1 MRLNKFLASA
11 GLGSRRS
18 CEQLIL
24 DGRVTVNGEE
34 CTEFATQIGDSDSVK
49 VDGKLVKPQ
58 STMTLLLNKP
68 RGYLCTRSDPH
79 SRRTIYD
86 LIPASFPRLSH
97 VGRLDKE
104 SEGLIVLTNDGDLSL
119 RMTHPRYKIE
129 KEYEVKLDRPF
140 DFEMASKLRKGI
152 HIEGG
157 IARADKI
164 ARISKFRVRLILRQ
178 GIKRQIRMMFY
189 ELGYEVLELRR
200 VRIGSIGVSDLR
212 PGDWR
217 QLSGREIELLKH
229 GAKRD

>member
-24 DGRVTVNGEE
+24 DGRVAVNGVP
-34 CTEFATQIGDSDSVK
+34 CAALATHVGDSDSVK
-49 VDGKLVKPQ
+49 VDGKLVKPE

-68 RGYLCTRSDPH
+68 RGYLCTRSDTH
-79 SRRTIYD
+79 DRRTIYD
-86 LIPASFPRLSH
+86 LIPANFPRLSH

-129 KEYEVKLDRPF
+129 KEYEAKLERPF
-140 DFEMASKLRKGI
+140 DFELAAKMRKGL

-157 IARADKI
+157 VARAEKVT
-164 ARISKFRVRLILRQ
+164 RISKFWVRVILRQ
-178 GIKRQIRMMFY
+178 GIKRQIRQMFY
-189 ELGYEVLELRR
+189 ELGYEVMELRR
-200 VRIGSIGVSDLR
+200 VRIGSIVISDLR

-217 QLSGREIELLKH
+217 RLSGREIESLK
-229 GAKRD
+229 GEARPG

>member
-24 DGRVTVNGEE
+24 DGRVVVNGEKCIE
-34 CTEFATQIGDSDSVK
+34 LATQVGNSDSVK

-68 RGYLCTRSDPH
+68 RGYLCTCSDTQN
-79 SRRTIYD
+79 RRTIYD
-86 LIPASFPRLSH
+86 LIPANFPRLSH

-129 KEYEVKLDRPF
+129 KEYEVKLDRAF
-140 DFEMASKLRKGI
+140 DFDLAAKMRKGI

-157 IARADKI
+157 IARAEKV
-164 ARISKFRVRLILRQ
+164 ARISKSLVRVILRQ
-178 GIKRQIRMMFY
+178 GIKRQIRLMFY
-189 ELGYEVLELRR
+189 ELGYEVLDLRR
-200 VRIGSIGVSDLR
+200 VRIGSIVISDLR
-212 PGDWR
+212 PGHWR
-217 QLSGREIELLKH
+217 LLSGREIESLKSEG
-229 GAKRD
+229 GAG